1 MRANILCDSLS
12 EATVQQF
19 LGLTISQLKDFI
31 HARKFN
37 GRTFQ
42 ESKLVGS
49 AGNIKKH
56 YTGPKQQ
63 TRLNLIVVQVAL
75 VLSG

>member
-1 MRANILCDSLS
+1 MRANILSDSLS

-49 AGNIKKH
+49 AGNIKN
-56 YTGPKQQ
+56 TIQVPNS
-63 TRLNLIVVQVAL
+63 RLD
-75 VLSG
+75 

>member
-1 MRANILCDSLS
+1 MSLLTFEINLSANILRDSLS

-19 LGLTISQLKDFI
+19 LGLNITQLKDFI

-42 ESKLVGS
+42 ESKIVGS
-49 AGNIKKH
+49 AGNKIKN
-56 YTGPKQQ
+56 TIQVPNS
-63 TRLNLIVVQVAL
+63 RLD
-75 VLSG
+75 